1 MGIIKTKGI
10 VLAENNMGDFD
21 KMITLFTP
29 DCGKIGCSAKG
40 ARRPKS
46 LLMAGTQ
53 FLCFGEYMIYKSAN
67 SYHINS
73 CDPIEVFYNIRIDLN
88 KLKYASH
95 IIKIIIDVT
104 DENEGNYRILQ
115 LLLNTLYII
124 SETNRD
130 LDFILSIFKIRL
142 VCILGFTPNTLECTE
157 CGKKEDFRYFSFKN
171 EGFKCSDCGK
181 VDKSAIRISETTV
194 NAIQYIIASTPKK
207 IFSFNIPEESKKEL
221 ELIANVYLNDK
232 LEKEYKLE
240 ELF

>member
-1 MGIIKTKGI
+1 M
-10 VLAENNMGDFD
+10 
-21 KMITLFTP
+21 
-29 DCGKIGCSAKG
+29 
-40 ARRPKS
+40 
-46 LLMAGTQ
+46 
-53 FLCFGEYMIYKSAN
+53 
-67 SYHINS
+67 
-73 CDPIEVFYNIRIDLN
+73 
-88 KLKYASH
+88 
-95 IIKIIIDVT
+95 
-104 DENEGNYRILQ
+104 
-115 LLLNTLYII
+115 
-124 SETNRD
+124 
-130 LDFILSIFKIRL
+130 SIFKIRL

-221 ELIANVYLNDK
+221 ELIAKVYLNDK